1 MATERQTSR
10 WLEIEVW
17 VLVLLVGV
25 VYFSRLTTPS
35 LRGEESRR
43 ARVAVEMLETGD
55 WIVPRQ
61 QGVPWL
67 SRPPLHNWLIA
78 LAAQATGDVDSV
90 AIRLPSVLATLLT
103 TLLVYG
109 YARSFLSRL
118 GAFAAGAS
126 FATMG
131 QVIELGRLGETEALF
146 TLLLSA
152 ALLLWHYGYQR
163 GWPPALTWVVGYG
176 LAALAALAKAPQV
189 PVYFT
194 GSVAVFLILRRDWR
208 WLISWAHVG
217 GMLVF
222 AVVFGAWQIPFYLQ
236 LGWEGVREIW
246 FGEVALRFVGHTVA
260 TVVAHLVTYVF
271 EAPITILPW
280 SLLLSC
286 FFFKGFRERLGE
298 ARSPVVFL
306 TICILIAFPTVWLPP
321 GARGRYLMPLY
332 PCIAVLIGLV
342 VQRCS
347 ESREGSP
354 WLRVW
359 EWYLRSAAGIMVAAG
374 LAVLGASLLMGPNE
388 SVWAQPPL
396 FALAYALLA
405 GGAAAGLLWA
415 RRGDGKPLRWHVAIL
430 AVAAFVGLTFTGV
443 VTNRRVL
450 TSVDTEGAVARLKQ
464 ELPQGHRLVS
474 LGQVHHLFAYY
485 YREPIALV
493 AWPGD
498 SSPLEAEQTYFCFN
512 RLDGADVPI
521 PFPWERVATIS
532 VARSRTL
539 QFRREVVIGRRLPA
553 QPGMA
558 PPAGALPAG

>member
-17 VLVLLVGV
+17 LLVLLVAV
-25 VYFSRLTTPS
+25 TYFSRLTTLS

-78 LAAQATGDVDSV
+78 LAARATGDVNAM

-103 TLLVYG
+103 TLLIYG
-109 YARSFLSRL
+109 YARSFLPPL

-131 QVIELGRLGETEALF
+131 LILELGRLGETEALF

-208 WLISWAHVG
+208 WLISRAHVG
-217 GMLVF
+217 GMLAF
-222 AVVFGAWQIPFYLQ
+222 AVIFGAWQIPFSLQ

-246 FGEVALRFVGHTVA
+246 FGEVLLRFVGHTVA
-260 TVVAHLVTYVF
+260 TVVAHLVTYPF
-271 EAPITILPW
+271 EIFIAILPW

-286 FFFKGFRERLGE
+286 FFFRGFREQLGE
-298 ARSPVVFL
+298 ARSPVEFL
-306 TICILIAFPTVWLPP
+306 TICILIAFPTIWLPP
-321 GARGRYLMPLY
+321 GSRGRYFMPLY

-342 VQRCS
+342 VQRCY
-347 ESREGSP
+347 ESRGGSP
-354 WLRVW
+354 WRRVW
-359 EWYLRSAAGIMVAAG
+359 EWYLRSLAGVMVAAG
-374 LAVLGASLLMGPNE
+374 LVVLSVSLLTSPNE
-388 SVWAQPPL
+388 FVWAQPPL
-396 FALAYALLA
+396 FALAYTLLA

-430 AVAAFVGLTFTGV
+430 AVAAFMGLTFAGV
-443 VTNRRVL
+443 VTNRRVH
-450 TSVDTEGAVARLKQ
+450 TSVDTEGAVAHLKR
-464 ELPQGHRLVS
+464 ELPQRHRLVS

-498 SSPLEAEQTYFCFN
+498 SSPLEAEQTYFCFD
-512 RLDGADVPI
+512 RFDGTDVPI

-539 QFRREVVIGRRLPA
+539 QFQREVVIGRRLPA
-553 QPGMA
+553 QPGVS
-558 PPAGALPAG
+558 PPLGGVPAR